1 MRKGDDTRAGQSG
14 GGVARLQ
21 VEIACERR
29 NGSGI
34 EATFPSPNPGDA
46 SNPRG
51 NHPAF
56 LPGEP
61 GHGPE
66 LHPPSKAA
74 RLPEMDPTETL
85 PPELERFWRTDDGLT
100 ARERAEAYGID
111 LSLLEANLALTP
123 EERLRQNDRVLNEA
137 LALQAALARSRARTR
152 PPQ

>member
-1 MRKGDDTRAGQSG
+1 
-14 GGVARLQ
+14 
-21 VEIACERR
+21 
-29 NGSGI
+29 
-34 EATFPSPNPGDA
+34 
-46 SNPRG
+46 
-51 NHPAF
+51 
-56 LPGEP
+56 LPEEP

-66 LHPPSKAA
+66 LH
-74 RLPEMDPTETL
+74 

-100 ARERAEAYGID
+100 ARERAEDYGID